1 MTILV
6 LCEEGNLCNM
16 LAHYAAALRG
26 RGVRLVCA
34 DPKFA
39 RNGDLDEW
47 LRLCPERPSL
57 IWHPESDV
65 PFLPWGLAS
74 VDIPTVCFQVDTYAY
89 TRKRIAWSM
98 LFDLVLVFHPG
109 YDSKFR
115 DAGHAGARFVAHA
128 VDGQHFAGPE
138 IERVY
143 DVGWVG
149 QTDGPIYRMR
159 GPILNE
165 LSKSFR
171 MNNPKRRYSLEEMA
185 LTYRQSK
192 IVVNV
197 GRDDYPQDANLRTF
211 EAMAA
216 GALLVTSLPT
226 ELSEIGFE
234 EGVHFV
240 GYRDAREIVPLV
252 RKYVEDVAARREIVE
267 GCRQKILSE
276 HTYQQRVDTILALID
291 QFENQRGAPA
301 RKWPEARVRL
311 TYLDYFAG
319 NGALDCAL
327 AELPKIARGSFVH
340 AVAGAGILAR
350 VWGRRTRA
358 RIRARFARDRDLTG
372 AARKSNR
379 E

>member
-6 LCEEGNLCNM
+6 LCGEGNLCNM
-16 LAHYAAALRG
+16 LAHYAEALR
-26 RGVRLVCA
+26 RQGVRLVCA

-39 RNGDLDEW
+39 RNGNLDEW

-65 PFLPWGLAS
+65 PYLPWGLAS
-74 VDIPTVCFQVDTYAY
+74 ADIPTLCFQVDTYAY
-89 TRKRIAWSM
+89 TSKRIAWSM
-98 LFDLVLVFHPG
+98 LFDFVLVFHPG
-109 YDSKFR
+109 YESKFR
-115 DAGHAGARFVAHA
+115 NAGHAGARFVAHA
-128 VDGQHFAGPE
+128 VDAQQFAGPE
-138 IERVY
+138 MERIY

-149 QTDGPIYRMR
+149 QTTGPIYHKR

-171 MNNPKRRYSLEEMA
+171 MNNAKRRYSLEEMA

-211 EAMAA
+211 EAMAS
-216 GALLVTSLPT
+216 GALLLTSLPT
-226 ELSEIGFE
+226 ELSEIGLE

-240 GYRDAREIVPLV
+240 GYRDVREIVPLV
-252 RKYVEDVAARREIVE
+252 RRYVEDEGARRKIAE

-276 HTYQQRVDTILALID
+276 HTYKQRADTILALID
-291 QFENQRGAPA
+291 RFENERCAPA

-319 NGALDCAL
+319 NGALDCAF
-327 AELPKIARGSFVH
+327 AELPRIARGGFVE
-340 AVAGAGILAR
+340 AAEGAGILTR
-350 VWGRRTRA
+350 VWGQRTRA
-358 RIRARFARDRDLTG
+358 RIRARFARD
-372 AARKSNR
+372 
-379 E
+379 